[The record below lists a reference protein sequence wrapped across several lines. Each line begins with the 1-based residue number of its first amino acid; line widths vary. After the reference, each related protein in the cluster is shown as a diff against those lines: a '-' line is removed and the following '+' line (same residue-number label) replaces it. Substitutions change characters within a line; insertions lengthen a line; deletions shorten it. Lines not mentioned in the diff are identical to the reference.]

1 MSRIILIALL
11 LFTVATAQAAS
22 SDQSNNYE
30 VEVLVFRNIMP
41 SLVGNELWTQDTVNP
56 VIKGLANAASPVPA
70 PPVDTVLSDA
80 AIALSGNPHYQLL
93 VHDSWIETAQ
103 TRFASKPV
111 RITASEPGDP
121 QELDGTVRFYLNQ
134 YMHVVLHLLLKE
146 PAPESAASL
155 FGAPAAPVLYRLDD
169 QRRIR
174 LNEVNYFDHPMF
186 GVLLRVTR
194 VPTTTPVAVATPAAG
209 TATTAPATRSST
221 GGGTN

>member
-1 MSRIILIALL
+1 MPRIILIALS
-11 LFTVATAQAAS
+11 LFVVATAQAAPGVP
-22 SDQSNNYE
+22 SNNPGGKSNTYE
-30 VEVLVFRNIMP
+30 VEVLVFRNLMP

-56 VIKGLANAASPVPA
+56 VIKDLSSAISPVPA
-70 PPVDTVLSDA
+70 PPVDPVLSDA

-146 PAPESAASL
+146 PAPDSGSSI
-155 FGAPAAPVLYRLDD
+155 FNAPAAPVLYRLDD
-169 QRRIR
+169 ERRIR
-174 LNEVNYFDHPMF
+174 LNQVNYFDHPMF

-194 VPTTTPVAVATPAAG
+194 VPPPTSATAAQPPVATQPTGAG
-209 TATTAPATRSST
+209 TTH
-221 GGGTN
+221 

>member
-11 LFTVATAQAAS
+11 FFTVATAQAAPS
-22 SDQSNNYE
+22 NQSNNYE
-30 VEVLVFRNIMP
+30 VEVLVFRNLMP

-56 VIKGLANAASPVPA
+56 VIKDLANAVSPVPA
-70 PPVDTVLSDA
+70 PPVDSVLSDA

-93 VHDSWIETAQ
+93 VHDSWIETAE

-111 RITASEPGDP
+111 RISASEPGNP

-146 PAPESAASL
+146 PAPDSGASI

-174 LNEVNYFDHPMF
+174 LNQVNYFDHPMF

-194 VPTTTPVAVATPAAG
+194 VPATTPVAGV
-209 TATTAPATRSST
+209 APATQSAAA
-221 GGGTN
+221 GGTN

>member
-1 MSRIILIALL
+1 MSQIILIALL
-11 LFTVATAQAAS
+11 FFTVATAQAAPS
-22 SDQSNNYE
+22 NQSNNYE
-30 VEVLVFRNIMP
+30 VEVLVFRNLMP

-56 VIKGLANAASPVPA
+56 VIKDLANAVSPVPA
-70 PPVDTVLSDA
+70 PPVDSVLSDA

-93 VHDSWIETAQ
+93 VHDSWIETAE

-111 RITASEPGDP
+111 RISASEPGNP

-146 PAPESAASL
+146 PAPDSGASI

-174 LNEVNYFDHPMF
+174 PNQVNYFDHPMF

-194 VPTTTPVAVATPAAG
+194 VPATTPVAGA
-209 TATTAPATRSST
+209 APATQSAAA
-221 GGGTN
+221 GGTN